1 MKFRGARPSREA
13 SAGACAGD
21 FHDARRRLLSPALP
35 LASAPNFMS
44 QEQAIEAARN
54 RIQRLVEEIAALS
67 KRDLPTEQF
76 FPEFLARV
84 TKATDARGGAVWLV
98 GQRNAEGKAEF
109 QLAAQVEFESSGF
122 QSDEVQRALIL
133 RALGECVNQRQP
145 VAMQPMQQ
153 QPDAGTLE
161 AQLAQ
166 LRGEQQPQG
175 PKNKTPFPFLYI
187 PLPLKDQV
195 LGVLQVWLQPYVT
208 AENYREFATF
218 LGQLAGYVEQHFQ
231 SRRLGTLVVETQ
243 RLQHLLKYATDLAG
257 SLDPVEVARLAS
269 NYGRDLIG
277 CERCSVLWLDGH
289 RWQVLSISGQEVVEK
304 KSTMVKALAAFVGAH
319 VKPEMVTLSKKELL
333 AAHASDGAEG
343 VEPTPSR
350 SGTDEI
356 DLAYFDVS
364 HVQSAVIAPLLDDE
378 KQIVGAY
385 FAESTTEGFF
395 DAPPGAKEAPLAR
408 RVTDWLA
415 MHSGK
420 QLRAAEDYH
429 SLPFLFATKR
439 LRASRLAF
447 SGNKRRRTL
456 FRLTLWGS
464 IAAIILLYPKQDI
477 VEGNCALM
485 PDRHNAIVAEVPGR
499 VEKVSVQ
506 EGSIV
511 KAGDPIAI
519 LDMRRFETELD
530 GVRKDIARLDAEA
543 ERYRAAGDEAGAQVA
558 SLQAA
563 SARENAKRLEADIA
577 SGTLRSPIEGVIL
590 TKDVEKHAGEFI
602 QTGTAV
608 AEVAALDAWNL
619 RMDVDQRDIGKVERR
634 LSRGPLDLSYILYS
648 QTAHTLGA
656 KLQNLRQ
663 ISAAAEARE
672 TEHVFVVTVE
682 HVEIPPAIKASM
694 RPGLTGKA
702 KIDLGRKALGW
713 IWLTRIWDWIQ
724 LRLIG

>member
-1 MKFRGARPSREA
+1 
-13 SAGACAGD
+13 
-21 FHDARRRLLSPALP
+21 
-35 LASAPNFMS
+35 MS

-76 FPEFLARV
+76 LPEFLARV

-98 GQRNAEGKAEF
+98 GQRTAEGKAEF

-166 LRGEQQPQG
+166 LRGEAQPQG
-175 PKNKTPFPFLYI
+175 PQNRTPYPFLYV
-187 PLPLKDQV
+187 PLPLKEQV
-195 LGVLQVWLQPYVT
+195 LGVVQVWLQPYVT

-218 LGQLAGYVEQHFQ
+218 LGQLASYVEQHFQ

-243 RLQHLLKYATDLAG
+243 RLQHLLKYASDLAG
-257 SLDPVEVARLAS
+257 SLDPIEVSRLAA

-277 CERCSVLWLDGH
+277 CERCSVLWLDG
-289 RWQVLSISGQEVVEK
+289 REWRVLSISGQEVVEK

-364 HVQSAVIAPLLDDE
+364 HVQSGAIAPLLDDD

-395 DAPPGAKEAPLAR
+395 DTAEGAKEAPLAR

-415 MHSGK
+415 THSGK
-420 QLRAAEDYH
+420 QLRAAQDYET
-429 SLPFLFATKR
+429 LPFLFATKR
-439 LRASRLAF
+439 LRATRLAF
-447 SGNKRRRTL
+447 TGNKRRRTL
-456 FRLTLWGS
+456 MRLSIWGG
-464 IAAIILLYPKQDI
+464 IAAAILLYPKQDM

-485 PDRHNAIVAEVPGR
+485 PEHHNAIVSEVPGR
-499 VEKVSVQ
+499 VEKILVQ
-506 EGSIV
+506 EGSRV
-511 KAGDPIAI
+511 KAGDPVAV

-530 GVRKDIARLDAEA
+530 GVRKDILRLDAES

-563 SARENAKRLEADIA
+563 SSRENAKRLEADIA
-577 SGTLRSPIEGVIL
+577 AGTLRSPIEGVIL

-602 QTGTAV
+602 QTGTV
-608 AEVAALDAWNL
+608 LAEVAALDAWNVK
-619 RMDVDQRDIGKVERR
+619 MDVNQHDIGKVERR
-634 LSRGPLDLSYILYS
+634 LTGGPLDVSYILYS
-648 QTAHTLGA
+648 QTAHTLES
-656 KLQNLRQ
+656 KLTNLRQ
-663 ISAAAEARE
+663 ISAAAEARD
-672 TEHVFVVTVE
+672 TDHVFVITIEDVQ
-682 HVEIPPAIKASM
+682 IPEGIKDSM

-702 KIDLGRKALGW
+702 KVDLGRKPLGW
-713 IWLTRIWDWIQ
+713 IWLRGIWEWLQ
-724 LRLIG
+724 LRMIG